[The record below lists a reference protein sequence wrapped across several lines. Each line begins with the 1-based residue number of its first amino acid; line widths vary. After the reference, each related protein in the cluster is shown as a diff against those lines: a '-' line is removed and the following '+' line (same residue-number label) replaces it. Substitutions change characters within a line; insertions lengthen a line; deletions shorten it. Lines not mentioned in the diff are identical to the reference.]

1 MVAGT
6 VGGGRGRGERRTEAS
21 RVQVISR
28 VTTAPGAEKGKGEE
42 EAVAVW
48 PQLCAEGAL
57 VETAQQQAALNLV
70 HNVRV
75 TAPGVQ
81 TAGEQEKRAVVV

>member
-1 MVAGT
+1 
-6 VGGGRGRGERRTEAS
+6 
-21 RVQVISR
+21 
-28 VTTAPGAEKGKGEE
+28 
-42 EAVAVW
+42 
-48 PQLCAEGAL
+48 